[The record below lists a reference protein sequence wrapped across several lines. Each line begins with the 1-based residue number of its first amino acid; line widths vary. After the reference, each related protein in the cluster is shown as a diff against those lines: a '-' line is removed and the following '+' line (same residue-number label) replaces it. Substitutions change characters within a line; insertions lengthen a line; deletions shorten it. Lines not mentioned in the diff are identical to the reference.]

1 MKAIVHPH
9 GSRGHANHGWL
20 RTSHSF
26 SFAQWQDPERMNFG
40 ALRVLNDDYVV
51 GGAGFGAHPH
61 DNMEILSIPLSGALE
76 HEDNMGNQTVIQE
89 GEVQIMSAGTGVV
102 HSEKNHHAKEE
113 VHFLQVWVFPDRHD
127 LSPTYG
133 QIKVPQME
141 DSGDLPCIASPDG
154 SKGVR
159 IHQNAWFYLGRMQK
173 GGQHTHR
180 MHGEGQGLYAMVL
193 EGEAQIGGIVLGRR
207 DAVGI
212 WETPDLQIDVSEDSQ
227 ILLMEVPMRW

>member
-1 MKAIVHPH
+1 MKTIVHPH

-40 ALRVLNDDYVV
+40 ALRVLNDDCVV

-113 VHFLQVWVFPDRHD
+113 VHFLQIWVFPDRRNI
-127 LSPTYG
+127 SPTYD
-133 QIKVPQME
+133 QIKVPLE
-141 DSGDLPCIASPDG
+141 GDSGNLPCIASPDG
-154 SKGVR
+154 SEGVR
-159 IHQNAWFYLGRMQK
+159 IHQNAWFYMGRMQK
-173 GGQHTHR
+173 GGHHTHR

-193 EGEAQIGGIVLGRR
+193 EGQAQIGGIALGRR

-212 WETPDLQIDVSEDSQ
+212 WETPDLQIDTSEDSQ

>member
-1 MKAIVHPH
+1 MKTIVHPH

-40 ALRVLNDDYVV
+40 ALRVLNDDCVV

-76 HEDNMGNQTVIQE
+76 HEDNMGNQTVIRE

-102 HSEKNHHAKEE
+102 HSEKNHNATEE
-113 VHFLQVWVFPDRHD
+113 VHFLQIWVFPDMSN
-127 LSPTYG
+127 LSPSYG
-133 QIKVPQME
+133 QIKVPLE
-141 DSGDLPCIASPDG
+141 GESGNLPCIASPDG

-159 IHQNAWFYLGRMQK
+159 IHQNAWFYLGRMRK
-173 GGQHTHR
+173 GSHRTHR

-193 EGEAQIGGIVLGRR
+193 EGEAQIGGIALGRR
-207 DAVGI
+207 DAIGI
-212 WETPDLQIDVSEDSQ
+212 WETPDLQIDTSEDSQ

>member
-1 MKAIVHPH
+1 
-9 GSRGHANHGWL
+9 
-20 RTSHSF
+20 
-26 SFAQWQDPERMNFG
+26 MNFG
-40 ALRVLNDDYVV
+40 ALRVLNDDCVV

-61 DNMEILSIPLSGALE
+61 DNMEILSIPLSGALA
-76 HEDNMGNQTVIQE
+76 HEDNMGNQTVIRQ

-102 HSEKNHHAKEE
+102 HSEKNHHATEE

-133 QIKVPQME
+133 QIKVPQTE

-212 WETPDLQIDVSEDSQ
+212 WETLDLQIDVSEDSQ